1 MYNVKQLTPTLYW
14 IGGNDRR
21 LALFENVYPIP
32 QGVSYNSY
40 LSLGSE
46 TILFDTVD
54 HAVSGLFFENIAHLL
69 DGRKLDY
76 IIVNHMEPDH
86 AATLAETVLRYPE
99 AKIVCNAKTVPM
111 IKQFFSFDIDSR
123 AVIVKEGDT
132 LEIGGHTYAFVMAP
146 MVHWPEVMVTFDEIG
161 RAHV

>member
-54 HAVSGLFFENIAHLL
+54 HAISGLFFENIAHLL

-99 AKIVCNAKTVPM
+99 AKIVLQRQDRPDD
-111 IKQFFSFDIDSR
+111 Q
-123 AVIVKEGDT
+123 AV
-132 LEIGGHTYAFVMAP
+132 LLL
-146 MVHWPEVMVTFDEIG
+146 
-161 RAHV
+161 

>member
-69 DGRKLDY
+69 
-76 IIVNHMEPDH
+76 
-86 AATLAETVLRYPE
+86 
-99 AKIVCNAKTVPM
+99 
-111 IKQFFSFDIDSR
+111 
-123 AVIVKEGDT
+123 EG
-132 LEIGGHTYAFVMAP
+132 LGI
-146 MVHWPEVMVTFDEIG
+146 
-161 RAHV
+161 